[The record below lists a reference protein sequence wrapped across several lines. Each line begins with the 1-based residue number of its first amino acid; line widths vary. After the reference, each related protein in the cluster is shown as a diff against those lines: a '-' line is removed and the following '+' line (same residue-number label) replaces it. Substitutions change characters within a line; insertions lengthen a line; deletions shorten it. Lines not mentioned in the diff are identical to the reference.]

1 MPRKPQSQQG
11 PSPITRRQALAW
23 AAAAPLLLMRP
34 ALAATGAAS
43 STGGKTRDAEFIR
56 LEQTH
61 DRRLGLY
68 AIDTGS
74 GREVAYRADERFPFC
89 STFKAVLAGAVLAR
103 DARQPG
109 LLDRRISYTKQDL
122 VSYSPITE
130 KHAGDSMRVADL
142 CAATLQYSDN
152 TAANLLLHLLGGP
165 PALTAFAH
173 SAGNLG
179 FRLDRYETALNTA
192 IPGDLRDTSTPRD
205 MGRLLRNLMLG
216 DALPAPARARLADWM
231 LGNKTGDRRI
241 RAAAPAGW
249 KVADKT
255 GTGDYASASDI
266 AVIWPTGRQPI
277 VLAIY
282 TTARDKRTRADE
294 DLIAAAARLAI
305 SRLE

>member
-1 MPRKPQSQQG
+1 MPRKPQHR
-11 PSPITRRQALAW
+11 PSLVTRRQALAW
-23 AAAAPLLLMRP
+23 AAAAPFLLTRP
-34 ALAATGAAS
+34 VLAATDAALS
-43 STGGKTRDAEFIR
+43 AGGRPDDAGFET
-56 LEQTH
+56 LEQAH
-61 DRRLGLY
+61 DRRLGVY

-109 LLDRRISYTKQDL
+109 VLDRRISYTKHDL
-122 VSYSPITE
+122 ASYSPITQ

-173 SAGNLG
+173 SAGNPS
-179 FRLDRYETALNTA
+179 FRLDRFETALNSA
-192 IPGDLRDTSTPRD
+192 IPGDLRDTSTPSD
-205 MGRLLRNLMLG
+205 MGKLLRNLMLG
-216 DALPAPARARLADWM
+216 DALPASAQARLRDWM

-266 AVIWPTGRQPI
+266 GVIWPTGRQPI

-282 TTARDKRTRADE
+282 TTARDNRARADE
-294 DLIAAAARLAI
+294 DLIAAAARVAI
-305 SRLE
+305 SRLG